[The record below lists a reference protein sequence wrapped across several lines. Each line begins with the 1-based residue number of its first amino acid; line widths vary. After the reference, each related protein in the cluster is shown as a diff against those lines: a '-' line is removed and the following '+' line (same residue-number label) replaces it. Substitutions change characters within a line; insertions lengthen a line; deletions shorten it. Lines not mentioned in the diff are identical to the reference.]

1 MQNICTNNYCKF
13 ILKFFRHVVVL
24 IQTGRCV
31 RLTTLPPSCA
41 DCFENLQPQPPGTL
55 RDPGLYRDCF
65 TFATECEGLVNSVQ

>member
-41 DCFENLQPQPPGTL
+41 DCFENLQPQPPEPSGTQACTGIAL
-55 RDPGLYRDCF
+55 PLLLNVKD
-65 TFATECEGLVNSVQ
+65 